1 MTNFNK
7 LVRWD
12 ADFYKSLSDDD
23 CIVCLTEKQVYVLG
37 QMIEQINWFRTR
49 WTGDISGLD
58 FDAISGE
65 LSYRLG
71 ERMTCEQV
79 TNINTIVSNLQ
90 QAILLLQSL
99 TSQIFNEVDGGDDLY
114 IWNPSESVVTD
125 SNSHQQLSDYGVTA
139 ETCDDEGKDAIYGAV
154 SALVRFINQVNI
166 DLLER
171 VNQAGN
177 LPDQLSR
184 LISGIPGLGV
194 LPIDEVFSWGQFIA
208 TELEDEYNATVD
220 EPLLQTVICD
230 LFCIAVANNCHLD
243 FNDVYNYFSGKVE
256 PTFGLTVTTLLD
268 LINFGIT
275 GSFSGDQYF
284 YYLCYFQI
292 VVVGLGQA
300 FFGINS
306 MQDYAYQTR
315 AGLNSPDHDWSIF
328 CLDCPPL
335 YRLWTWDF
343 ANGMENWVFET
354 GILDC
359 AVGVPVGTYDGE
371 KLVGTHC
378 GDQRDI
384 SVKRP
389 FNPTWR
395 ILAVKMYTERENGVG
410 NGTDDYC
417 IFKMRPT
424 AGTDTG
430 GTNLISGGF
439 RPNGVDD
446 RCNTNIVSPFYWTG
460 GNEIVMRAGVTY
472 DDSPVSAIYIS
483 KVEILYAVE
492 YAELGSVITEDGTL
506 CS

>member
-1 MTNFNK
+1 VTNFNK

-12 ADFYKSLSDDD
+12 ADFYNTLSEDD

-37 QMIEQINWFRTR
+37 QTIEQINWFRTR
-49 WTGDISGLD
+49 WTGDTDGLD
-58 FDAISGE
+58 FDKISSD
-65 LSYRLG
+65 LNYRLS
-71 ERMTCEQV
+71 ERMTCQNL
-79 TNINTIVSNLQ
+79 TTILETIINLQ
-90 QAILLLQSL
+90 ETVTALQQTVNILY
-99 TSQIFNEVDGGDDLY
+99 NETLGGDD
-114 IWNPSESVVTD
+114 IFIFDPEASTIGDVHTPQE
-125 SNSHQQLSDYGVTA
+125 LSDFGVTA
-139 ETCDDEGKDAIYGAV
+139 ENCDDEGKDAIYGAI
-154 SALVRFINQVNI
+154 SALVRYINQVNI

-177 LPDQLSR
+177 FPDQIGR
-184 LISGIPGLGV
+184 LVSAIPGLDL
-194 LPIDEVFSWGQFIA
+194 LPIDEVFDWGQFIA

-220 EPLLQTVICD
+220 EALLQMVICD
-230 LFCIAVANNCHLD
+230 LFCIAVSSDCHLD
-243 FNDVYNYFSGKVE
+243 FNDVYNYFAGKVS
-256 PTFGLTVTTLLD
+256 PSFSNVTTTFLNLVQ
-268 LINFGIT
+268 FATT
-275 GSFSGDQYF
+275 GTFSGDDYF
-284 YYLCYFQI
+284 FYFCYFQLAT
-292 VVVGLGQA
+292 VGLGQF

-306 MQDYAYQTR
+306 LNDYAYQTR
-315 AGLNSPDHDWSIF
+315 AGLNTPDHDWSIF

-343 ANGMENWVFET
+343 SNGMENWVFET

-395 ILAVKMYTERENGVG
+395 ILAVKMYTTRENGVG

-417 IFKMRPT
+417 IFKLRPT
-424 AGTDTG
+424 AGIDTG

-446 RCNTNIVSPFYWTG
+446 RCNTNIVSPCYWTG
-460 GNEIVMRAGVTY
+460 GNEIVMRAGVT
-472 DDSPVSAIYIS
+472 
-483 KVEILYAVE
+483 
-492 YAELGSVITEDGTL
+492 
-506 CS
+506 